1 MFVRVPLISSV
12 YWICLGFKRLL
23 TGIKHTCEIDLTE
36 KCNLNCS
43 HCYFFADGKDKTK
56 EDFSLEI
63 WAERFAELY
72 RKGIR
77 KILFVG
83 GEPALRLDVLE
94 LADSIFPVL
103 HVITNGIIK
112 IPVSFNHILFLS
124 IDGNEETNDR
134 IRGIGTFGELIKNYK
149 NDPRVIVNMT
159 LSDDNYKEL
168 ESVVKLSLN
177 NRFSGVTCNIYCC
190 DTDYDDSYEKFI
202 PIGTQEKIVEEI
214 DRVKKIYP
222 AQLLFTKNMVD
233 WYKYPD
239 HTKKCYWR
247 GNVDHYDVDFNRRTC
262 FVNSPDCAR
271 CGCYAGAFSSVAD
284 KPFGIIIYSIKC
296 LINRITRLF
305 RKKTH

>member
-1 MFVRVPLISSV
+1 MFVRLPFISSI
-12 YWICLGFKRLL
+12 YWISLGFKRIF

-36 KCNLNCS
+36 ECNLACS
-43 HCYFFADGKDKTK
+43 HCYFFADGKDRTK
-56 EDFSLEI
+56 EDLSLDT
-63 WAERFAELY
+63 WSKRFAELY
-72 RKGIR
+72 KTGIR

-103 HVITNGIIK
+103 HVITNGTIK

-134 IRGIGTFGELIKNYK
+134 IRGEGTFRKLIENYK

-159 LSDDNYKEL
+159 LLGENYREL
-168 ESVVKLSLN
+168 ESVVQLSIKS
-177 NRFSGVTCNIYCC
+177 RFSGVACNIYCC
-190 DTDYDDSYEKFI
+190 DRVYDDQYGEFI
-202 PIGTQEKIVEEI
+202 PTGIHQKIVEEI
-214 DRVKKIYP
+214 ERVKKIYP
-222 AQLLFTKNMVD
+222 AQLLFTKSMVD

-247 GNVDHYDVDFNRRTC
+247 ENVDHYDVNFNRRTC

-271 CGCYAGAFSSVAD
+271 CGCYAGAFSNVAD
-284 KPFGIIIYSIKC
+284 KPFGIMMYSIKC

-305 RKKTH
+305 RKKC

>member
-12 YWICLGFKRLL
+12 YWICLGFKRLF

-134 IRGIGTFGELIKNYK
+134 IRGAGTYRKLIDNYK
-149 NDPRVIVNMT
+149 NDSRVIVNMT
-159 LSDDNYKEL
+159 LSGENYKEL
-168 ESVVKLSLN
+168 ESVVRLSIK
-177 NRFSGVTCNIYCC
+177 NRFSGVACNIYSC
-190 DTDYDDSYEKFI
+190 DKEYDNQYEEFI
-202 PIGTQEKIVEEI
+202 PSGVHKKIVEEI
-214 DRVKKIYP
+214 ERVKKIYP
-222 AQLLFTKNMVD
+222 AQLLFTKSMVA
-233 WYKYPD
+233 WYKNLN
-239 HTKKCYWR
+239 HISKCYWR
-247 GNVDHYDVDFNRRTC
+247 ENVDHYDVDFNRRTC
-262 FVNSPDCAR
+262 FVNSPDCAI

-284 KPFGIIIYSIKC
+284 KPFGIMIYSIKC
-296 LINRITRLF
+296 LTNRITRLL
-305 RKKTH
+305 KKQY